1 MAVLGAVTVQ
11 AQVPA
16 LDTLVKNSPF
26 GNVPSQNAVGNA
38 DNPLEFRGVFVD
50 KGEPFFS
57 LYDGA
62 TRRSMWVGM
71 QEPGNPVLVR
81 DYDEAA
87 GAVVVEYQGRTLTV
101 PLKQVRIPAVPAVAP
116 GVAGPPPAQATA
128 QASATPPDE
137 AVRLAQIAEEIRRR
151 RAIRAQLLQPNASGQ
166 RPPAPQPGPA
176 NPPAS
181 PGNRP

>member
-1 MAVLGAVTVQ
+1 
-11 AQVPA
+11 
-16 LDTLVKNSPF
+16 
-26 GNVPSQNAVGNA
+26 
-38 DNPLEFRGVFVD
+38 
-50 KGEPFFS
+50 
-57 LYDGA
+57 
-62 TRRSMWVGM
+62 MWVGM

-101 PLKQVRIPAVPAVAP
+101 PLKQVRIAAMPAVAP
-116 GVAGPPPAQATA
+116 GIAGPPPAQATA

-151 RAIRAQLLQPNASGQ
+151 RAVRAQMLQSNASGQ
-166 RPPAPQPGPA
+166 QPPAPQPGSPA
-176 NPPAS
+176 VPPVS